1 MKAHVAE
8 RVERPELLALS
19 AAASALMKAWVK
31 GDQQAFEQLA
41 ASDFQLRM
49 PGVGVE
55 AQGLSA
61 GGCHWAGLGWAGLA
75 WIGSGWEGK
84 LS

>member
-1 MKAHVAE
+1 MSATAVDSSISAIAESIAEEAPVAAIVGAE
-8 RVERPELLALS
+8 DLQLISLS

-61 GGCHWAGLGWAGLA
+61 GGWV
-75 WIGSGWEGK
+75 
-84 LS
+84 